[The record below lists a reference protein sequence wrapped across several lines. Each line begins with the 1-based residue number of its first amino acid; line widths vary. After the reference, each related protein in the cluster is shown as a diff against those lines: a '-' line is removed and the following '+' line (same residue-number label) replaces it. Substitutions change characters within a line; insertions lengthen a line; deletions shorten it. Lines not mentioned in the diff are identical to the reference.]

1 MMSDNLSEF
10 VKWFRSAAPY
20 IHAHRGKTVVIQ
32 FDGDLIDSKEFAHL
46 VHDIALL
53 NSLGLRLIIVFGARP
68 QIEKLQ
74 QQRNIESRLVRGLRL
89 TDEASITCVKEA
101 VGATRIQIEALLS
114 MGLPNSPMEDAQL
127 KVSSGNFITAKPMGV
142 IDGVDLGFTGEVRRI
157 DTDTM
162 IRKLDNNEIVLISPI
177 GYSPTGEVFNL
188 RATEVA
194 MKIAVS
200 LEADKLLYFM
210 PDAGKNM
217 GLQDEKGEDIHQLTQ
232 VEAETLI
239 DKSNLDELTHLQL
252 SCGIRACNEGVKRV
266 HFLQQNQEGSLLL
279 ELFSRDGVG
288 TLLSAASFDQIRTAT
303 IDDVGGILELI
314 QPLEQ
319 EGILVRRSRE
329 KIEAAIGDYTV
340 LVRDGSVIACA
351 ALHVEHDG
359 KYAELACL
367 AVDENYQKSGK
378 GEELFLNIENQAINQ
393 GVENIFILTTQTA
406 HWFLERGF
414 IEVNVDD
421 LPVSKQE
428 FYNYQRNSK
437 VLIES
442 LVKENIRAELS

>member
-10 VKWFRSAAPY
+10 VRWFRSAAPY
-20 IHAHRGKTVVIQ
+20 IHAHRGKTVVLQ
-32 FDGDLIDSKEFAHL
+32 FDGDLIDSKEFADL
-46 VHDIALL
+46 VHDVALL
-53 NSLGLRLIIVFGARP
+53 NSLGIRLIIVFGARP

-74 QQRNIESRLVRGLRL
+74 QQRNIGSRFVRGLRI

-127 KVSSGNFITAKPMGV
+127 KVTSGNFITAKPIGV

-162 IRKLDNNEIVLISPI
+162 IRKLDNNEIILISPI

-194 MKIAVS
+194 MEIAVS
-200 LEADKLLYFM
+200 LEANKLLYFM
-210 PDAGKNM
+210 SGAGLKN
-217 GLQDEKGEDIHQLTQ
+217 DKGEDIHQLTQ

-239 DKSNLDELTHLQL
+239 NKSNLAELAHLQL
-252 SCGIRACNEGVKRV
+252 FCGVRACNEGVKRV
-266 HFLQQNQEGSLLL
+266 HFLQQNQDGSLLL

-319 EGILVRRSRE
+319 EGVLVRRSRE
-329 KIEAAIGDYTV
+329 KIEGAIDDYTV
-340 LVRDGSVIACA
+340 LVRDGAVIACA
-351 ALHVEHDG
+351 ALHVELDE

-367 AVDENYQKSGK
+367 VVDENYQMLGK
-378 GEELFLNIENQAINQ
+378 GEELFLNIEDQAIKQ

-414 IEVNVDD
+414 IEADVDD

-442 LVKENIRAELS
+442 LV

>member
-1 MMSDNLSEF
+1 MSDNLSEF

-20 IHAHRGKTVVIQ
+20 IHAHRGKTVVLQ
-32 FDGDLIDSKEFAHL
+32 FDGDLIDSEAFAHL

-53 NSLGLRLIIVFGARP
+53 NSLGIRLIIVFGARP

-89 TDEASITCVKEA
+89 TDAASIACVKEA
-101 VGATRIQIEALLS
+101 VGAARIQIEALLS
-114 MGLPNSPMEDAQL
+114 MGLANSPMEDAQL
-127 KVSSGNFITAKPMGV
+127 KVTSGNFITAKPIGV
-142 IDGVDLGFTGEVRRI
+142 IDGIDLGFTGEVRRI
-157 DTDTM
+157 DTETM
-162 IRKLDNNEIVLISPI
+162 MRKLDNNEIVLIPPI

-194 MKIAVS
+194 MKIAIS
-200 LEADKLLYFM
+200 LAADKLLYLT
-210 PDAGKNM
+210 PNI
-217 GLQDEKGEDIHQLTQ
+217 GLQDDAGEDIHQLTQ

-239 DKSNLDELTHLQL
+239 DKSNLDELSHLQL
-252 SCGIRACNEGVKRV
+252 SCGISACNEGVKRV
-266 HFLQQNQEGSLLL
+266 HFLQQNQDGSLLL

-288 TLLSAASFDQIRTAT
+288 TLLSAASFDQIRTAS

-319 EGILVRRSRE
+319 EGVLVRRSRE
-329 KIEAAIGDYTV
+329 KIEAAIDDYTV

-351 ALHVEHDG
+351 ALHIEKDSKH
-359 KYAELACL
+359 AELACL

-378 GEELFLNIENQAINQ
+378 GEELFLNIEEQAIKQ
-393 GVENIFILTTQTA
+393 GVEKLFILTTQTA

-414 IEVNVDD
+414 IEADVNE
-421 LPVSKQE
+421 LPVAKQE
-428 FYNYQRNSK
+428 LYNYQRNSK
-437 VLIES
+437 
-442 LVKENIRAELS
+442 

>member
-20 IHAHRGKTVVIQ
+20 IHAHRGKTVILQ
-32 FDGDLIDSKEFAHL
+32 FDGDLIDSEEFAHL

-53 NSLGLRLIIVFGARP
+53 NSLGIHLIIVFGARP
-68 QIEKLQ
+68 QIEELQ

-89 TDEASITCVKEA
+89 TDAASITCVKEA
-101 VGATRIQIEALLS
+101 VGAARIQIEALLS

-127 KVSSGNFITAKPMGV
+127 KVTSGNFITAKPIGV
-142 IDGVDLGFTGEVRRI
+142 IDGVDLGFTGEVRRV
-157 DTDTM
+157 DTETM
-162 IRKLDNNEIVLISPI
+162 IRKLDNNEIVLIPPI

-194 MKIAVS
+194 MKIAIS
-200 LEADKLLYFM
+200 LEADKLIYLM
-210 PDAGKNM
+210 PGV
-217 GLQDEKGEDIHQLTQ
+217 GLKDDKGEVIHQLTQ

-239 DKSNLDELTHLQL
+239 DKSELDGLSHLSL
-252 SCGIRACNEGVKRV
+252 SCGINACNEGVKRV
-266 HFLQQNQEGSLLL
+266 HFLQQNQDGSLLL

-303 IDDVGGILELI
+303 INDVGGILELI

-329 KIEAAIGDYTV
+329 KIEAAINDYTV
-340 LVRDGSVIACA
+340 LLRDGSVIACA
-351 ALHVEHDG
+351 ALHVEQEN

-367 AVDENYQKSGK
+367 VVDENYQK
-378 GEELFLNIENQAINQ
+378 QA
-393 GVENIFILTTQTA
+393 
-406 HWFLERGF
+406 R
-414 IEVNVDD
+414 
-421 LPVSKQE
+421 
-428 FYNYQRNSK
+428 R
-437 VLIES
+437 
-442 LVKENIRAELS
+442 

>member
-20 IHAHRGKTVVIQ
+20 IHAHRGKTVVLQ
-32 FDGDLIDSKEFAHL
+32 FDGDLIDREEFAHL

-53 NSLGLRLIIVFGARP
+53 NSLGIHLIIVFGARP

-74 QQRNIESRLVRGLRL
+74 QQRNIESHLVRGLRL
-89 TDEASITCVKEA
+89 TDEDSITCVKEA
-101 VGATRIQIEALLS
+101 VGAARIQIEALLS

-127 KVSSGNFITAKPMGV
+127 KVTSGNFITAKPIGV
-142 IDGVDLGFTGEVRRI
+142 IDGVDMGFTGEVRRV
-157 DTDTM
+157 DTETM
-162 IRKLDNNEIVLISPI
+162 IRKLDNNEIVLIPPI

-194 MKIAVS
+194 MKIAIS
-200 LEADKLLYFM
+200 LEADKLIYFM
-210 PDAGKNM
+210 PGVELKD
-217 GLQDEKGEDIHQLTQ
+217 DKGEIIHQLTQ
-232 VEAETLI
+232 QEAETLI
-239 DKSNLDELTHLQL
+239 DKSKLDELNHLPL
-252 SCGIRACNEGVKRV
+252 SCGLRACNEGVKRV
-266 HFLQQNQEGSLLL
+266 HFLQQNQDGGLLL

-303 IDDVGGILELI
+303 INDIGGILELI

-319 EGILVRRSRE
+319 EGVLVRRSRE
-329 KIEAAIGDYTV
+329 KIEAAINDYTV

-351 ALHVEHDG
+351 ALHVEKDN

-367 AVDENYQKSGK
+367 VVDENYQKSGK
-378 GEELFLNIENQAINQ
+378 GEELFLYIEEQAIKQ
-393 GVENIFILTTQTA
+393 GVEKLFILTTQTA

-414 IEVNVDD
+414 IEADIND
-421 LPVSKQE
+421 LPVSRQE

-442 LVKENIRAELS
+442 LA

>member
-20 IHAHRGKTVVIQ
+20 IHAHRGKTFVLQ
-32 FDGDLIDSKEFAHL
+32 FDGDLIDSEEFAHL

-53 NSLGLRLIIVFGARP
+53 NSLGIRLVIVFGARP

-74 QQRNIESRLVRGLRL
+74 DQRNVESLLVRGLRL
-89 TDEASITCVKEA
+89 TSEASIACVKEA

-127 KVSSGNFITAKPMGV
+127 KVTSGNFITAKPIGV
-142 IDGVDLGFTGEVRRI
+142 IDGIDMGFTGEVRRI
-157 DTDTM
+157 DTETM
-162 IRKLDNNEIVLISPI
+162 MRKLDNNEIALISPI

-194 MKIAVS
+194 MKIAIS
-200 LEADKLLYFM
+200 LGADKLLYLT
-210 PDAGKNM
+210 PDI
-217 GLQDEKGEDIHQLTQ
+217 GLKDDKGAEIHQLTQ
-232 VEAETLI
+232 VEAEILI
-239 DKSNLDELTHLQL
+239 DKSNLNELTHLQL
-252 SCGIRACNEGVKRV
+252 SCGIRACNVGVKRV
-266 HFLQQNQEGSLLL
+266 HFLQQNQDGSLLL

-303 IDDVGGILELI
+303 IDDVGGILEII
-314 QPLEQ
+314 QPLER

-329 KIEAAIGDYTV
+329 KIEAAIDDYTV

-351 ALHVEHDG
+351 ALHVEKDSKH
-359 KYAELACL
+359 AELACL

-378 GEELFLNIENQAINQ
+378 GEELFLNIEEQAIKQ
-393 GVENIFILTTQTA
+393 GVENLFILTTHTV

-414 IEVNVDD
+414 VEADIDD

-437 VLIES
+437 ILIES
-442 LVKENIRAELS
+442 LV

>member
-1 MMSDNLSEF
+1 MSDSISEF

-20 IHAHRGKTVVIQ
+20 IHAHRGKTVVLQ
-32 FDGDLIDSKEFAHL
+32 FNGDLIDSEEFAHL
-46 VHDIALL
+46 MSDIALL
-53 NSLGLRLIIVFGARP
+53 NSLGIRLVIVFGARP

-74 QQRNIESRLVRGLRL
+74 QQRNIESRIVRGLRL
-89 TDEASITCVKEA
+89 TDEASIVCVKEA
-101 VGATRIQIEALLS
+101 VGAARIQIEALLS
-114 MGLPNSPMEDAQL
+114 MGLPNSPMEDAQV
-127 KVSSGNFITAKPMGV
+127 KVTSGNFITAKPVGV
-142 IDGVDLGFTGEVRRI
+142 IDGIDLAFTGEVRRV

-162 IRKLDNNEIVLISPI
+162 MRKLDNNEIVLVSPI

-194 MKIAVS
+194 MKIAIS
-200 LEADKLLYFM
+200 LDADKLLYLV
-210 PDAGKNM
+210 PQLELK
-217 GLQDEKGEDIHQLTQ
+217 DEKGEDIHQLTQ
-232 VEAETLI
+232 QEAETML
-239 DKSNLDELTHLQL
+239 DNSNVDESIHLQL
-252 SCGIRACNEGVKRV
+252 SCGVRACNEGVKRV

-288 TLLSAASFDQIRTAT
+288 TLLSAASFDQIRSAT
-303 IDDVGGILELI
+303 IDDAGGILELI

-329 KIEAAIGDYTV
+329 KIEADINDYTV
-340 LVRDGSVIACA
+340 LMRDGTVIACG
-351 ALHVEHDG
+351 ALHIEHDS

-367 AVDENYQKSGK
+367 AVDKNYQKSGK
-378 GEELFLNIENQAINQ
+378 GEELFLKIEEQAKKK
-393 GVENIFILTTQTA
+393 GVEKLFILTTQTA

-414 IEVNVDD
+414 IEGDIDD

-437 VLIES
+437 VLIQS
-442 LVKENIRAELS
+442 LV

>member
-20 IHAHRGKTVVIQ
+20 IHAHRGKTVVLQ
-32 FDGDLIDSKEFAHL
+32 FDGDLIDSEEFAHL

-53 NSLGLRLIIVFGARP
+53 NSLGIHLIIVFGARP

-74 QQRNIESRLVRGLRL
+74 QQRNIESHLVRGLRL
-89 TDEASITCVKEA
+89 TDEDSITCVKEA
-101 VGATRIQIEALLS
+101 VGAARIQIEALLS

-127 KVSSGNFITAKPMGV
+127 KVTSGNFITAKPIGV
-142 IDGVDLGFTGEVRRI
+142 IDGVDMGFTGEVRRV
-157 DTDTM
+157 DTETI
-162 IRKLDNNEIVLISPI
+162 IRKLENNEIVLIPPI

-194 MKIAVS
+194 MKIAIS
-200 LEADKLLYFM
+200 LEADKLIYFM
-210 PDAGKNM
+210 PGVGLKDDKGKV
-217 GLQDEKGEDIHQLTQ
+217 IHQLTQ
-232 VEAETLI
+232 VEAESLI
-239 DKSNLDELTHLQL
+239 DKSKLDELSHLQL
-252 SCGIRACNEGVKRV
+252 SCGVCACNEGVKRV
-266 HFLQQNQEGSLLL
+266 HFLQQNQDGSLLL

-288 TLLSAASFDQIRTAT
+288 TLLSAVSFDQIRTAS

-319 EGILVRRSRE
+319 EGVLVRRSRE
-329 KIEAAIGDYTV
+329 KIEAAINDYTV

-351 ALHVEHDG
+351 ALHVEQDN

-367 AVDENYQKSGK
+367 AVDENYQESGK
-378 GEELFLNIENQAINQ
+378 GEELFSYIEEQAVKQ
-393 GVENIFILTTQTA
+393 GIEKLFILTTQTA

-414 IEVNVDD
+414 IEADVND
-421 LPVSKQE
+421 LPVSRQE

-442 LVKENIRAELS
+442 LV

>member
-20 IHAHRGKTVVIQ
+20 IHAHRGKTVVLQ
-32 FDGDLIDSKEFAHL
+32 FDGDLIDSEEFAHL

-53 NSLGLRLIIVFGARP
+53 NSLGIRLIIVFGARP

-74 QQRNIESRLVRGLRL
+74 QQRNIESKLVRGLRL
-89 TDEASITCVKEA
+89 TDEASIACVKEA
-101 VGATRIQIEALLS
+101 VGAARIQIEALLS
-114 MGLPNSPMEDAQL
+114 MGLANSPMEDAQL
-127 KVSSGNFITAKPMGV
+127 KVTSGNFITAKPMGV
-142 IDGVDLGFTGEVRRI
+142 IDGIDLGFTGEVRRI
-157 DTDTM
+157 DTETM
-162 IRKLDNNEIVLISPI
+162 MRKLDNNEIVLIPPI

-194 MKIAVS
+194 MKIAIS
-200 LEADKLLYFM
+200 LGADKLLYLT
-210 PDAGKNM
+210 PNI
-217 GLQDEKGEDIHQLTQ
+217 GLQDDDGEDIHQLTQ

-239 DKSNLDELTHLQL
+239 DKSNLDELSHLQL
-252 SCGIRACNEGVKRV
+252 SCGISACNEGVKRV
-266 HFLQQNQEGSLLL
+266 HFLQQNQDGSLLL

-319 EGILVRRSRE
+319 EGVMVRRSRE
-329 KIEAAIGDYTV
+329 KIEADIDDYTV
-340 LVRDGSVIACA
+340 LVRDGSVIACG
-351 ALHVEHDG
+351 ALHVEQDS

-367 AVDENYQKSGK
+367 AVNENYQESGK
-378 GEELFLNIENQAINQ
+378 GEELFLKIEEQAIKQ
-393 GVENIFILTTQTA
+393 GVEKLFILTTQTA

-414 IEVNVDD
+414 IEADVND
-421 LPVSKQE
+421 LPVAKQE
-428 FYNYQRNSK
+428 LYNYQRNSK

-442 LVKENIRAELS
+442 LV

>member
-1 MMSDNLSEF
+1 MSDNLSEF

-20 IHAHRGKTVVIQ
+20 IHAHRGKTVVLQ
-32 FDGDLIDSKEFAHL
+32 FDGDLIDSEEFAHL

-53 NSLGLRLIIVFGARP
+53 NSLGIRLIIVFGARP

-74 QQRNIESRLVRGLRL
+74 QQRNIESHFVRGLRL
-89 TDEASITCVKEA
+89 TDAASITCVKEA
-101 VGATRIQIEALLS
+101 VGAARIQIEALLS

-127 KVSSGNFITAKPMGV
+127 KVTSGNFITAKPIGV
-142 IDGVDLGFTGEVRRI
+142 IDGFDLGFTGEVRRV
-157 DTDTM
+157 DTETM
-162 IRKLDNNEIVLISPI
+162 IRKLDNNEIVLIPPI

-194 MKIAVS
+194 MKIAIS
-200 LEADKLLYFM
+200 LAADKLIYLM
-210 PDAGKNM
+210 VGV
-217 GLQDEKGEDIHQLTQ
+217 GLKDDKGQEIHQLTQ
-232 VEAETLI
+232 IEAETLI

-252 SCGIRACNEGVKRV
+252 SCGVHACNEGVKRV
-266 HFLQQNQEGSLLL
+266 HFLQQNQDGSLLL

-319 EGILVRRSRE
+319 EGVLVRRSRE
-329 KIEAAIGDYTV
+329 KIEADIDDYTV
-340 LVRDGSVIACA
+340 LVRDGAVIACA
-351 ALHVEHDG
+351 ALHVEQDN

-367 AVDENYQKSGK
+367 VVDENYQKLGK
-378 GEELFLNIENQAINQ
+378 GEELFLYIEEQAIKQ
-393 GVENIFILTTQTA
+393 GIEKLYILTTQTA

-414 IEVNVDD
+414 IEADVND
-421 LPVSKQE
+421 LPVSLQE

-442 LVKENIRAELS
+442 LV